1 VNTITQRTLQTQHA
15 APAPA
20 PAASAPK
27 PASGLFG
34 ADGFT
39 FGDLVDLV
47 NPLQHIPVLGSYYRK
62 WTGDDIAPAI
72 RVAGGALFGGPL
84 GAGLAAVGMVVERG
98 VRGALGRP
106 AARDAVEAP
115 ETALAARPLAAPGG
129 WMVAASRQLPREQLA
144 TVSAQT
150 SVAARTAPPRPGG
163 WMVTA
168 AYAMVDDRT
177 HRAAAERS
185 VDTLV

>member
-1 VNTITQRTLQTQHA
+1 MLNTITQNSLLRQHT
-15 APAPA
+15 A
-20 PAASAPK
+20 PAAGVAAPT
-27 PASGLFG
+27 SGPFG

-62 WTGDDIAPAI
+62 WTGDGIAPAI

-98 VRGALGRP
+98 IRGALERP
-106 AARDAVEAP
+106 AVRDAVEAP
-115 ETALAARPLAAPGG
+115 ERALAARPLAAPGG
-129 WMVAASRQLPREQLA
+129 WLVAASRQVPRDQPA
-144 TVSAQT
+144 TG
-150 SVAARTAPPRPGG
+150 SVETAVATRTLSPRPGG

-168 AYAMVDDRT
+168 AYAMADEQAR
-177 HRAAAERS
+177 RAAVERS
-185 VDTLV
+185 IDTLV